1 MSLPVTKIKANSS
14 SSVSQYRRDQSSAIG
29 VMCIVIIV
37 ASILYAVYDWWARR
51 EIRKQ
56 ARNIVIASAAFDK
69 TGKLL
74 VKNDGTLPMQVIQ
87 TDADLQVGDPE
98 IG

>member
-1 MSLPVTKIKANSS
+1 
-14 SSVSQYRRDQSSAIG
+14 
-29 VMCIVIIV
+29 MCIAIIV
-37 ASILYAVYDWWARR
+37 VSIAFAVFDWWTRR

-87 TDADLQVGDPE
+87 TDAELQASPAPSSRLC
-98 IG
+98 